1 MGTQS
6 MRKNNATFCG
16 GEPTWANACVGDNG
30 SPSYVEYAM
39 GFSKAANLIID
50 QVLESR
56 DIDLSVDE
64 MVYPVCFNMRHSIEL
79 RLKGAI
85 EALEAIGEVTS
96 VGVEFNYSG
105 SHDLGNIWE
114 FFKGT
119 SGKIDMRFKNVND
132 QIEPTILD
140 VAEIDATGQTFRYA
154 FNTDSQRHLTE
165 VRIINFVVLKE
176 KFNAL
181 EKGLDRLLRLTKYL
195 TEEYSL
201 NTFTKKLSRCQL
213 FALAND
219 LPPRTVWM
227 DESFRE
233 TKQTL
238 RDKYTLGSRDLS
250 CAIDVIQSNYE
261 LAYRID
267 VQLPLKGLDENDLLW
282 FIDFWMELHPQ
293 ILNRRTELD
302 LSDTNSDISSILESI
317 HRDNELK
324 QSFWE
329 RTDGYLTPEKLAGLN
344 ALFYFGYDK
353 QFSET
358 YVTIYARELID
369 AHAAFNN
376 RDIDIWENF
385 MHIAD
390 KANYFD
396 NLVMSLFA
404 LYYDELAEFLIEA
417 YGVTNAFIWLDRARS
432 REMFCL
438 PEVAGY

>member
-1 MGTQS
+1 

-50 QVLESR
+50 QVLKTR

-85 EALEAIGEVTS
+85 EALETIGKMIS
-96 VGVEFNYSG
+96 VEVEFNYSG
-105 SHDLGNIWE
+105 SHDLGNIWA

-119 SGKIDMRFKNVND
+119 SENIDMRYKNVND

-154 FNTDSQRHLTE
+154 FDIDSQRHLTE
-165 VRIINFVVLKE
+165 VQIINFVVLKA

-181 EKGLDRLLRLTKYL
+181 EQGLDSLLRLTEYL

-213 FALAND
+213 FSLAND
-219 LPPRTVWM
+219 LPPRAVWM
-227 DESFRE
+227 NESFRE
-233 TKQTL
+233 TKLTL
-238 RDKYTLGSRDLS
+238 RDKYSLGSRDLS
-250 CAIDVIQSNYE
+250 CAINIIQSNYE

-267 VQLPLKGLDENDLLW
+267 APLPLKGLDENDLLW
-282 FIDFWMELHPQ
+282 FLDFWMELHPQ

-302 LSDTNSDISSILESI
+302 LSDTNPDINSILESI
-317 HRDNELK
+317 YRDNELK
-324 QSFWE
+324 QNFWE
-329 RTDGYLTPEKLAGLN
+329 RVDGHLTPEKLAGLN

-353 QFSET
+353 KFSET

-369 AHAAFNN
+369 AQAAFNCRN
-376 RDIDIWENF
+376 ADVWENF

-390 KANYFD
+390 KTNYFD

-404 LYYDELAEFLIEA
+404 LLYDELAEFLVEA
-417 YGVTNAFIWLDRARS
+417 YGVTEAFEWLDRARS

-438 PEVAGY
+438 PEIAGYEPLA

>member
-1 MGTQS
+1 

-16 GEPTWANACVGDNG
+16 GQPTWSNACVGDNG

-50 QVLESR
+50 QVLKSR

-85 EALEAIGEVTS
+85 EALEAIGEMKS
-96 VGVEFNYSG
+96 VEVEFNYSG
-105 SHDLGNIWE
+105 SHDLGNIWA
-114 FFKGT
+114 FFKDT
-119 SGKIDMRFKNVND
+119 SEKIDMRYKNMND

-140 VAEIDATGQTFRYA
+140 VAEVDATGQTFRYA
-154 FNTDSQRHLTE
+154 FDTDSQRHLTE

-181 EKGLDRLLRLTKYL
+181 EKGLDRLLRLTEYL

-201 NTFTKKLSRCQL
+201 NTFTKRLSRYQL
-213 FALAND
+213 FSLAND
-219 LPPRTVWM
+219 LPPRAEWM
-227 DESFRE
+227 NESFRE

-238 RDKYTLGSRDLS
+238 RDKYSLGSRDLS
-250 CAIDVIQSNYE
+250 CAINVIQSNYE

-267 VQLPLKGLDENDLLW
+267 SPLPLKGLDENDLLW
-282 FIDFWMELHPQ
+282 FLDFWMELHPK
-293 ILNRRTELD
+293 ILNRRTGLD
-302 LSDTNSDISSILESI
+302 LSETKPDISSIIESI

-324 QSFWE
+324 QNFWE
-329 RTDGYLTPEKLAGLN
+329 RMDGYLTTEKLAGLN

-358 YVTIYARELID
+358 YVTTYTRELID
-369 AHAAFNN
+369 AHAAFDN
-376 RDIDIWENF
+376 RDVDIWESF

-390 KANYFD
+390 KTNYFD

-404 LYYDELAEFLIEA
+404 LHYDELAEFLVEA
-417 YGVTNAFIWLDRARS
+417 YGVINAFTWLDRARS

>member
-1 MGTQS
+1 

-85 EALEAIGEVTS
+85 DALEAIGEMKS

-181 EKGLDRLLRLTKYL
+181 EKGLDHLLRLTKYL

-219 LPPRTVWM
+219 LPPRTVWV

-238 RDKYTLGSRDLS
+238 RDKYSLGSRDLS

-302 LSDTNSDISSILESI
+302 LSDTKSDISLILESI

-329 RTDGYLTPEKLAGLN
+329 RKDGYLTPEKLAGLN